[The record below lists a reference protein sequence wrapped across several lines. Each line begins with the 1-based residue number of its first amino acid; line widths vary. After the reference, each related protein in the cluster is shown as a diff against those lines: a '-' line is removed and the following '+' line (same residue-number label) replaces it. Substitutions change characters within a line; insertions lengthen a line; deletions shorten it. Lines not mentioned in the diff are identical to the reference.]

1 MKVGDTVRAANGDLG
16 QVMQIYPVLERNQ
29 SWQVDAVCVKF
40 QSNSST
46 VIIAA
51 TEIAVVSD

>member
-1 MKVGDTVRAANGDLG
+1 MKVGDTVRAADGDLG

-40 QSNSST
+40 RSKSST
-46 VIIAA
+46 VIVAA
-51 TEIAVVSD
+51 TELAVVTE